1 MYHQETG
8 EAYLGDFGA
17 STYYETSNRL
27 ASFFE
32 RLDVRAYGCLV
43 EDLISICFEENHISF
58 TLEEIRDMCLKN
70 KVLDRP
76 GFEEVI
82 GHLTS
87 LL

>member
-1 MYHQETG
+1 
-8 EAYLGDFGA
+8 
-17 STYYETSNRL
+17 
-27 ASFFE
+27 
-32 RLDVRAYGCLV
+32 LDVRAYGCLV